1 MPGKRALVTLMG
13 YGSTSD
19 AHTGVMPC
27 IAPAS
32 GKPPEPSNKLPSFI
46 PYTNP
51 ASYRLPYAVTLTF
64 AVLIGVAEHFPQQ
77 AFLVAKRP
85 VRAFVLHGA
94 FIDVRAALGRDSHF
108 AVILVNLF
116 KLSLHLLVLP
126 IVNDVRALLL
136 AIPADFRFD
145 GNHHM
150 WRAGAVKHDVVL
162 CVGSTLIS
170 SLIVPASPVVVC
182 MCLCV

>member
-46 PYTNP
+46 
-51 ASYRLPYAVTLTF
+51 LPYAITLTF

-150 WRAGAVKHDVVL
+150 WRAGAVKVL
-162 CVGSTLIS
+162 CVRHGHH
-170 SLIVPASPVVVC
+170 SPF
-182 MCLCV
+182 